1 MKAKACCNLGSLNLY
16 EFVDNKF
23 MQNAS
28 FNWDKFEEAINIA
41 SNALDDVIDEN
52 ADRLPEELHEYREN
66 AHNWRNIGLGTF
78 NYAYMLIALGLKYG
92 SEEALNF
99 TNDLF
104 YFMMVKAINANIE
117 RGKYKGNY
125 PKFKPNKVKQSRMFN
140 ENWKLPVDTLY
151 FRNCSLLSIAPNG
164 SIATLL
170 GGSGGIEPEFALSYT
185 RRTDNLKESY
195 TVESNIVKEYR
206 QITGNQ
212 GKLPDYFVSS
222 ADIHWRDRIK
232 TQAVIQKHIDTAI
245 SSTVNLPKET
255 TQEEIEELY
264 LYAWSCGLKG
274 ITIFRDGCKR
284 LGILLTDNENKSE
297 KKKDKNSI
305 HEVDNL
311 PRGFVASVSDDLAG
325 YKRKLTT
332 GCGTIHF
339 EVYAD
344 EIANEIQETFI
355 NIGSSGGYLL

>member
-28 FNWDKFEEAINIA
+28 FNWDKFEEAINIS

-104 YFMMVKAINANIE
+104 HFMMVKAINANIE
-117 RGKYKGNY
+117 RGKYKGSY

-151 FRNCSLLSIAPNG
+151 FRNCSLLSIAP
-164 SIATLL
+164 
-170 GGSGGIEPEFALSYT
+170 
-185 RRTDNLKESY
+185 
-195 TVESNIVKEYR
+195 
-206 QITGNQ
+206 TG
-212 GKLPDYFVSS
+212 L
-222 ADIHWRDRIK
+222 
-232 TQAVIQKHIDTAI
+232 TQ
-245 SSTVNLPKET
+245 
-255 TQEEIEELY
+255 
-264 LYAWSCGLKG
+264 
-274 ITIFRDGCKR
+274 
-284 LGILLTDNENKSE
+284 
-297 KKKDKNSI
+297 
-305 HEVDNL
+305 
-311 PRGFVASVSDDLAG
+311 
-325 YKRKLTT
+325 
-332 GCGTIHF
+332 
-339 EVYAD
+339 
-344 EIANEIQETFI
+344 
-355 NIGSSGGYLL
+355 